1 MNTMIEA
8 IRSSTK
14 GQRQRA
20 VKQFLNDYLILIGI
34 LILTVYTCIVQ
45 PSFLAQGNLLSLIR
59 QFVPLG
65 LVALGM
71 TLVIIGGYID
81 LSVAGIFSFMGIV
94 SAILLNRMG
103 PIALLVVL
111 IIGALCGLLNAVILI
126 RCGARDDSDAL
137 FITFGMQTV
146 FGALALISNGGNYVA
161 LNQTA
166 FTQFIGNGG
175 ILHIPFMLILFIVV
189 TIVLQFMMK
198 KMPIGRGIHLAGGN
212 PVAAEL
218 CGIPLKKIIMMIYVI
233 TGALT
238 TLGAFIMTCRVGSA
252 LPIAGRNYE
261 CNAILAVTIGGTSL
275 AGGKGSVLNTVL
287 GVALFTIMANALNM
301 LGIDPNMQN
310 VWKGIILVAA
320 IWLDSRRTV

>member
-1 MNTMIEA
+1 MNAAASAKPAKNNIQ
-8 IRSSTK
+8 K
-14 GQRQRA
+14 KQA
-20 VKQFLNDYLILIGI
+20 VKQFLNEYLILIGI
-34 LILTVYTCIVQ
+34 LALTIYTCIVQ
-45 PSFLAQGNLLSLIR
+45 PSFLAADNLLSLVR

-65 LVALGM
+65 MVALGM

-81 LSVAGIFSFMGIV
+81 LSVAGTFSLMGII

-103 PIALLVVL
+103 IAALIVVL
-111 IIGALCGLLNAVILI
+111 IAGAACGLLNAIILVV
-126 RCGARDDSDAL
+126 CGARDDSDAL

-146 FGALALISNGGNYVA
+146 FGALALIANGGNYVA
-161 LNQTA
+161 LNQTD

-175 ILHIPFMLILFIVV
+175 IGYLPVMLIIFIVV
-189 TIVLQFMMK
+189 TAVLQFMMK
-198 KMPIGRGIHLAGGN
+198 KMPIGRSIHLAGGN

-218 CGIPLKKIIMMIYVI
+218 CGISVSKIIIMIYVV
-233 TGALT
+233 TGILT
-238 TLGAFIMTCRVGSA
+238 ALGAFIMTCRVGSA

-261 CNAILAVTIGGTSL
+261 CNAILSVTIGGTSL
-275 AGGKGSVLNTVL
+275 SGGKGSVLNTVL

-310 VWKGIILVAA
+310 VWKGVILVAA

>member
-1 MNTMIEA
+1 MNA
-8 IRSSTK
+8 IHSA
-14 GQRQRA
+14 QPA
-20 VKQFLNDYLILIGI
+20 VKAEKRQAVKKFVNDYLILIGI
-34 LILTVYTCIVQ
+34 LILTLYTCIVQ
-45 PSFLAQGNLLSLIR
+45 PSFLAPGNLLSLVR

-65 LVALGM
+65 MVALGM

-94 SAILLNRMG
+94 SAMLLNRMG
-103 PIALLVVL
+103 PAALIVALV
-111 IIGALCGLLNAVILI
+111 IGALCGLLNAAILI
-126 RCGARDDSDAL
+126 KCGARDDSDAL

-146 FGALALISNGGNYVA
+146 FGALALIANSGNYVA
-161 LNQTA
+161 LTETP

-175 ILHIPFMLILFIVV
+175 VLHIPFMLIIFIVV
-189 TIVLQFMMK
+189 TAVLQFMMK

-218 CGIPLKKIIMMIYVI
+218 CGIPLKKIIVMIYVI
-233 TGALT
+233 TGVLT

-261 CNAILAVTIGGTSL
+261 ANAILSVTIGGTSL
-275 AGGKGSVLNTVL
+275 SGGKGSVLNTVL

-301 LGIDPNMQN
+301 LGVDQNMQN
-310 VWKGIILVAA
+310 VWKGVILVAA